1 MEDMIKMLLGFAII
15 AVVSYLFVTVLYR
28 VLNDWMEDK

>member
-15 AVVSYLFVTVLYR
+15 AVVSYLFATVLYR